1 MRGNTAITRQ
11 GLPTEAD
18 GPELTKVSFS
28 SFFFFFFLFPGKL
41 IPQGL
46 ANSLQLSEDFPLEE
60 TKRFSLTFLRSLS
73 SLSRAEN

>member
-28 SFFFFFFLFPGKL
+28 SFFFFFFSFSWQTHSARPGQQSSTLGGLSIVGDKKVFLDLLKVPKFPK
-41 IPQGL
+41 
-46 ANSLQLSEDFPLEE
+46 
-60 TKRFSLTFLRSLS
+60 
-73 SLSRAEN
+73 